1 MKATLYRWEQ
11 DGAGGE
17 HGTATFFIDEPHEV
31 VIHLPNF
38 KESHD
43 LCNSIMEALKK
54 TRTISRS
61 VLLAEIGRI
70 KP

>member
-1 MKATLYRWEQ
+1 MKTLYRWEQ

-17 HGTATFFIDEPHEV
+17 YGTATFFPDTPHEV

-43 LCNSIMEALKK
+43 LSKAIVSKLVQ
-54 TRTISRS
+54 TSRDARAG
-61 VLLAEIGRI
+61 LLAEIGRI